1 MGNLKLLNDK
11 FQKLA
16 LDVHTPQ
23 GKNYA
28 SLIIHEATGI
38 IVHSIYRL
46 DRVVS
51 SEIKSSKSSEFDNY
65 FLVNDHYVINIEI
78 QNRSLSIETISEK
91 SQYYLSMM
99 MTSFTKKGIDFGS
112 LYEFMIIILY
122 NGSISNSNDFIV
134 PHTFTSCKPTNY
146 IGMMKCSVLQFGKLL
161 EIYKQKGIENM
172 SKLER
177 TCFYMKYKYD
187 NKYQKEIEQ
196 MVVKEDTVEY
206 LDHLYERFDL
216 DALRNLAIKT
226 QEYNEQLLR
235 YEERKA
241 GIVEGKNEGRIE
253 MCIDL
258 INDGTLT
265 IEQAAK
271 KLNISV
277 EKMKKYME
285 N

>member
-28 SLIIHEATGI
+28 SLIIYEATNI

-196 MVVKEDTVEY
+196 MIVKEDTVEY

-216 DALRNLAIKT
+216 DALRNLVIKT

-235 YEERKA
+235 REEIKI
-241 GIVEGKNEGRIE
+241 GMKEGRIE

-277 EKMKKYME
+277 EKMKKYMK